1 VSILEEIV
9 TEKGLKLLSLNGI
22 TELKTGEYV
31 VAANFGEI
39 VDNTPEIAARMDA
52 SPSLNPSGPKQIGSA
67 TVVIYLKIEHAFP
80 FTVGGKWK
88 LKVFKNGDI
97 NLTKE

>member
-1 VSILEEIV
+1 MAELV
-9 TEKGLKLLSLNGI
+9 TEKELKLLSLNGM

-39 VDNTPEIAARMDA
+39 VDNTPEIAARLDA
-52 SPSLNPSGPKQIGSA
+52 SSSPNPSGPRQIGSA
-67 TVVIYLKIEHAFP
+67 TVVIYIKVEHAFP

-88 LKVFKNGDI
+88 LKIFRDGNVS
-97 NLTKE
+97 LTKE

>member
-1 VSILEEIV
+1 MAELV
-9 TEKGLKLLSLNGI
+9 TEKELKLLSLNGM

-39 VDNTPEIAARMDA
+39 VDNTPEIAARFDA
-52 SPSLNPSGPKQIGSA
+52 SSSPNPSGPRQIGSA
-67 TVVIYLKIEHAFP
+67 TVVIYIKVEHAFP

-88 LKVFKNGDI
+88 LKIFRDGNVS
-97 NLTKE
+97 LTKE